1 MKKAF
6 FISIILALGTMLF
19 ACSAIPAENG
29 SFNGAAS
36 SDELTAPLAPPGR
49 PNVIDSENPVGER
62 NGEQNEA
69 PGVIPNENPIVSSV
83 KPLGNKAVYVR
94 AKTDGLNV
102 REGAGT
108 GCASLGTLDKGD
120 MAVCLGESNGWYK
133 TYYRSKVAYVSASE
147 KYTDL
152 YTTDKG
158 SDEIEA
164 VIDVG
169 LKLLGT
175 PYVYGATR
183 YHNGSGKKLT
193 GFSIDAFDCSSL
205 MQYMYYI
212 GADVKL
218 DLTTR
223 TQISQGRKVS
233 ELKRGDLMFFTN
245 ASRKD
250 KTGIERVGHVAL
262 YLGDNYILH
271 TASDH
276 AVIEEISS
284 TRWSYYIQANRMI

>member
-1 MKKAF
+1 MRKV
-6 FISIILALGTMLF
+6 ILILTMVALSAMLF
-19 ACSAIPAENG
+19 ACSEIPAKNGSFDGATSTDGTTSPLAPSEQPNNALAEEPNGEPSVIPAE
-29 SFNGAAS
+29 
-36 SDELTAPLAPPGR
+36 TP
-49 PNVIDSENPVGER
+49 
-62 NGEQNEA
+62 
-69 PGVIPNENPIVSSV
+69 VIPTA
-83 KPLGNKAVYVR
+83 KPPDNKAVYVR
-94 AKTDGLNV
+94 AKTNGLNV
-102 REGAGT
+102 RQGAGT
-108 GCASLGTLDKGD
+108 GYASLGTLDKGD
-120 MAVCLGESNGWYK
+120 MVVYLGETNGWYK
-133 TYYRSKVAYVSASE
+133 TYYRSKIAYVSAAE

-152 YTTDKG
+152 YTMDKG

-183 YHNGSGKKLT
+183 YHNGNGKKLS
-193 GFSIDAFDCSSL
+193 GFGTDAFDCSSL

-223 TQISQGRKVS
+223 TQIAQGKKVS

>member
-1 MKKAF
+1 MKKVF
-6 FISIILALGTMLF
+6 LILTLITLGAMLF
-19 ACSAIPAENG
+19 ACTGIPEGSGNPDPANQANEIPAPATPSGQPNG
-29 SFNGAAS
+29 SETQVPSVTPNGETNVIPGEDTSLPAA
-36 SDELTAPLAPPGR
+36 DPLAG
-49 PNVIDSENPVGER
+49 
-62 NGEQNEA
+62 
-69 PGVIPNENPIVSSV
+69 
-83 KPLGNKAVYVR
+83 KAVYVR
-94 AKTDGLNV
+94 AKTNGLNV
-102 REGAGT
+102 RRGAGT
-108 GCASLGTLDKGD
+108 DFASLGTLDKGD
-120 MAVCLGESNGWYK
+120 MVVYLGEADGWYK
-133 TYYRSKVAYVSASE
+133 TYYRSEVAYVSASE

-152 YTTDKG
+152 YTMDKG

-169 LKLLGT
+169 LRLLGT

-183 YHNGSGKKLT
+183 YHNGNGKKLS
-193 GFSIDAFDCSSL
+193 GFSADAFDCSSL

-223 TQISQGRKVS
+223 TQISQGKKVT